1 MSQSKVNK
9 LSGKVKFKDLKI
21 KREKL
26 TSILCRDK
34 RVVFGKFRKLKKVSD
49 QRGSTRRNKSKN
61 SRFVPSLY
69 TKKVA
74 EFYIRNG
81 VVLVDK
87 RKSLKNPKSV
97 VSYPSDEN
105 FNYRLKAGVTN
116 LSTDRFNLLKST
128 QRKSPFKTSL
138 RLPVKGA
145 LLDFSERSKGKSYYY
160 KKPILKEVEGDHL
173 SLKGK
178 RRVNF
183 YQKNFYLDK
192 NVRSFYNIKNY
203 NWEGRG
209 SSDNSLK
216 KVERRLDILLLR
228 LGFAKNLHDSRSLI
242 KSGCVW
248 VDGRVANTGKLII
261 DPISTIKVVGEKTLF
276 DLLSRYHLTNFP
288 RMKFDVRRG
297 KGGLRSRSRGKKRG
311 KRNLKSKFQSK
322 GEVSRPVQ
330 RRSLASSKLKFFKNE
345 GNFLLPGSSRPSRS
359 LDPNLSKKARRR
371 LNNLRSSLFTKLRF
385 RLRKKTVKGRLIRK
399 FKKLRRR
406 LSIRKATFSYPM
418 TKLGKQL
425 LYVDL
430 NKVFVTKF
438 YKKKD
443 VIIPYSI
450 H

>member
-49 QRGSTRRNKSKN
+49 LSGSTKGEALLLGRRNKSKN
-61 SRFVPSLY
+61 SRFARSKASPLVPSLY

-203 NWEGRG
+203 N
-209 SSDNSLK
+209 
-216 KVERRLDILLLR
+216 
-228 LGFAKNLHDSRSLI
+228 
-242 KSGCVW
+242 
-248 VDGRVANTGKLII
+248 
-261 DPISTIKVVGEKTLF
+261 
-276 DLLSRYHLTNFP
+276 
-288 RMKFDVRRG
+288 
-297 KGGLRSRSRGKKRG
+297 
-311 KRNLKSKFQSK
+311 
-322 GEVSRPVQ
+322 
-330 RRSLASSKLKFFKNE
+330 
-345 GNFLLPGSSRPSRS
+345 
-359 LDPNLSKKARRR
+359 
-371 LNNLRSSLFTKLRF
+371 
-385 RLRKKTVKGRLIRK
+385 
-399 FKKLRRR
+399 
-406 LSIRKATFSYPM
+406 
-418 TKLGKQL
+418 
-425 LYVDL
+425 
-430 NKVFVTKF
+430 
-438 YKKKD
+438 
-443 VIIPYSI
+443 
-450 H
+450 

>member
-34 RVVFGKFRKLKKVSD
+34 RVVFGKFRKLKKVLD

-61 SRFVPSLY
+61 SRLVPSLY

-203 NWEGRG
+203 N
-209 SSDNSLK
+209 
-216 KVERRLDILLLR
+216 
-228 LGFAKNLHDSRSLI
+228 
-242 KSGCVW
+242 
-248 VDGRVANTGKLII
+248 
-261 DPISTIKVVGEKTLF
+261 
-276 DLLSRYHLTNFP
+276 
-288 RMKFDVRRG
+288 
-297 KGGLRSRSRGKKRG
+297 
-311 KRNLKSKFQSK
+311 
-322 GEVSRPVQ
+322 
-330 RRSLASSKLKFFKNE
+330 
-345 GNFLLPGSSRPSRS
+345 
-359 LDPNLSKKARRR
+359 
-371 LNNLRSSLFTKLRF
+371 
-385 RLRKKTVKGRLIRK
+385 
-399 FKKLRRR
+399 
-406 LSIRKATFSYPM
+406 
-418 TKLGKQL
+418 
-425 LYVDL
+425 
-430 NKVFVTKF
+430 
-438 YKKKD
+438 
-443 VIIPYSI
+443 
-450 H
+450 